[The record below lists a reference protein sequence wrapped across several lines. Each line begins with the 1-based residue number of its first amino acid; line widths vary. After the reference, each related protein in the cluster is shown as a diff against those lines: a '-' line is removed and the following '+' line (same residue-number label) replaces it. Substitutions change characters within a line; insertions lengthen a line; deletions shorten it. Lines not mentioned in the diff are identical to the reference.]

1 MRSFCVG
8 LLRAM
13 ACLSLVA
20 SSLNAVRAEPRE
32 DRSELSPDV
41 ERLEVIAQPWLHD
54 WLWLPEWIRL
64 SFNYTNE
71 IDANPSG
78 GNEQT
83 GTYTHNVAINSAF
96 SSGFGKEASEW
107 QEIDHWTLNI
117 TASQRSGTSLSQKI
131 PNELAVQQIYGYGQ
145 TFRLAGL
152 WLERNQA
159 EDGLLKMKFGKFATF
174 DDFAS
179 SPLYCFYTNNG
190 FCGQNWGIPNSL
202 PVMAYPANQYGFV
215 FYLGEVDGPH
225 VRSGTYQINPD
236 GAEPAFHG
244 ADFQIRDSDGLAQF
258 VQLNVPFGSGKPQ
271 AARRLEDGS
280 VVLVPEDELEVYY
293 VSGLPQPGLQL
304 GGWIGNWQFPL
315 VNGSGK
321 TSESN
326 EGVYGLVS
334 VPWDFG
340 GLVLDGRLWAN
351 ATYGLTQSVQDVPNT
366 YAGGWVGKGL
376 FRNRPHDAVVIGLAN
391 ANWSRDI
398 PDGPIWE
405 SALELGYQFML
416 GSNVSIQPGVQYIFN
431 PMGKGD
437 VDDPLLLGLQ
447 MSFSF

>member
-1 MRSFCVG
+1 
-8 LLRAM
+8 M
-13 ACLSLVA
+13 ACMGLLVA
-20 SSLNAVRAEPRE
+20 SCAVVRAE
-32 DRSELSPDV
+32 SLQSLISPSSDV
-41 ERLEVIAQPWLHD
+41 ERLDLIPQPWLHD
-54 WLWLPEWIRL
+54 WLGLPEWVRL

-78 GNEQT
+78 GVEQT

-96 SSGFGKEASEW
+96 SSGFGKVAAEW
-107 QEIDHWTLNI
+107 KEIDHWILNL

-152 WLERNQA
+152 WLERNQV
-159 EDGLLKMKFGKFATF
+159 ENGLVKMKFGKFATF

-190 FCGQNWGIPNSL
+190 FCGQDWGIPNSL
-202 PVMAYPANQYGFV
+202 PVMAYPANQYGLV
-215 FYLGEVDGPH
+215 FYLGEVDGPQL
-225 VRSGTYQINPD
+225 RSGTYQLNPN
-236 GAEPAFHG
+236 GAEPAYHG

-258 VQLNVPFGSGKPQ
+258 MQVNVPFGSVKPQ
-271 AARRLEDGS
+271 AARRLDDGS
-280 VVLVPEDELEVYY
+280 VVLVPEDEREVYY
-293 VSGLPQPGLQL
+293 VSNLPQPGLQL

-321 TSESN
+321 LSQTN
-326 EGVYGLVS
+326 EGLYGLIS
-334 VPWDFG
+334 VPWDFA

-351 ATYGLTQSVQDVPNT
+351 AIYGLDQSVQDVPRT

-376 FRNRPHDAVVIGLAN
+376 LRNRPDDAIVIGIVN

-416 GSNVSIQPGVQYIFN
+416 GSNVSIQPGLQYIFN
-431 PMGKGD
+431 PMGTGE
-437 VDDPLLLGLQ
+437 VDDPFVLGVQ